1 MFPLA
6 VAKQA
11 GEEISRRLVS
21 SVKILELIPVG
32 SVRRKAEKIK
42 DLDFLV
48 VVKKIPEKITLNLSD
63 KKNGIIQGTDKAS
76 DLTHDQKAVRHITS
90 SLKIKTGD
98 SFKPVKVDFFVCTPK
113 EKPFMLFHYTGSKAY
128 NIRTRANAKR
138 KKWKLNQYGLYH
150 ISLLGTRPQ
159 DIAVRNS
166 SRIKT
171 EKDLAKFLGVSYRL
185 PENRIK

>member
-1 MFPLA
+1 MIPLA

-11 GEEISRRLVS
+11 GEELSRRLVS
-21 SVKILELIPVG
+21 NVKIIELIPVG
-32 SVRRKAEKIK
+32 SVRRKAASIK

-48 VVKKIPEKITLNLSD
+48 VVKTIPKQITLELS
-63 KKNGIIQGTDKAS
+63 KKRIGIIEDMYNQTPKS
-76 DLTHDQKAVRHITS
+76 LAVRHVTS
-90 SLKIKTGD
+90 VLRLKMGTSIK
-98 SFKPVKVDFFVCTPK
+98 SVKGDFFVCTPK
-113 EKPFMLFHYTGSKAY
+113 EKPFMLFHYTGSRAY

-150 ISLLGTRPQ
+150 ISNDSTHQ
-159 DIAVRNS
+159 KHVRNS

>member
-6 VAKQA
+6 LAKQA
-11 GEEISRRLVS
+11 GEELGRRLVS
-21 SVKILELIPVG
+21 NIKIIELIPVG
-32 SVRRKAEKIK
+32 SVRRKAASIK

-48 VVKKIPEKITLNLSD
+48 VVKTIPKQITLELS
-63 KKNGIIQGTDKAS
+63 KKRIGIVEDIRAPNS
-76 DLTHDQKAVRHITS
+76 SAVRHVTS
-90 SLKIKTGD
+90 VLRLKTGT
-98 SFKPVKVDFFVCTPK
+98 STKSVKVDFFVCTPK
-113 EKPFMLFHYTGSKAY
+113 EKPFMLFHYTGSRAY

-150 ISLLGTRPQ
+150 ISNDPSQ
-159 DIAVRNS
+159 QKHVRNS

-185 PENRIK
+185 PENRIN

>member
-6 VAKQA
+6 LAKQA
-11 GEEISRRLVS
+11 GEELSRRLVS
-21 SVKILELIPVG
+21 NVKIIELIPVG
-32 SVRRKAEKIK
+32 SVRRKAATIK

-48 VVKKIPEKITLNLSD
+48 VVKTIPKQIILELS
-63 KKNGIIQGTDKAS
+63 KKRIGIVEDIRAPNS
-76 DLTHDQKAVRHITS
+76 SAVRHVTS
-90 SLKIKTGD
+90 VLRLKTGT
-98 SFKPVKVDFFVCTPK
+98 STKSVKVDFFVCTPK
-113 EKPFMLFHYTGSKAY
+113 EKPFMLFHYTGSRAY

-138 KKWKLNQYGLYH
+138 KKWKLNQYGIYH
-150 ISLLGTRPQ
+150 ISNDPSQ
-159 DIAVRNS
+159 QKHVRNS